1 MKFIKVQ
8 KKETTTKPQNKMKK
22 HHLPQILGWGFELL
36 IQNSETAWKSQS
48 MHLMW
53 QVQENVELTSA
64 LIRDY
69 QRGSAELSL

>member
-48 MHLMW
+48 MHLM
-53 QVQENVELTSA
+53 
-64 LIRDY
+64 
-69 QRGSAELSL
+69 